1 MVLEKA
7 FYVGGDRI
15 AKITVRGKFTAG
27 RDEIVLEFEFLIKEK
42 NDTDFRQPIGEN
54 HPQYWKLKK
63 SSSGRSQLLQL
74 EYSGISRKQLR
85 EAISAFKVQVGTGKN
100 LAYKIP
106 IEEKT
111 KYLKGMRTTALSR
124 RISQVA

>member
-1 MVLEKA
+1 MILEKA
-7 FYVGGDRI
+7 FYVGGDRV
-15 AKITVRGKFTAG
+15 AKIIVRGRFTRNRNEVAL
-27 RDEIVLEFEFLIKEK
+27 DFEFLIKEK
-42 NDTDFRQPIGEN
+42 NDTEFRQPIGEN

-63 SSSGRSQLLQL
+63 SDSGRSQLLQL

-85 EAISAFKVQVGTGKN
+85 EAISAFKVQVGTGID
-100 LAYKIP
+100 LAYKNP

-111 KYLKGMRTTALSR
+111 KYLKGMRTSALSR

>member
-1 MVLEKA
+1 MILEKA
-7 FYVGGDRI
+7 FYVGGDRV
-15 AKITVRGKFTAG
+15 AKIIVRGKFT
-27 RDEIVLEFEFLIKEK
+27 RSRSEIALDFEFLIKEK

-63 SSSGRSQLLQL
+63 SDSGRSQLLQL

-85 EAISAFKVQVGTGKN
+85 EAISAFKVQAGTGIELTYQN
-100 LAYKIP
+100 P

-111 KYLKGMRTTALSR
+111 KYLKGMRTSALSR
-124 RISQVA
+124 RISPVA

>member
-7 FYVGGDRI
+7 FYVGGGRV
-15 AKITVRGKFTAG
+15 AKIIVRGRFTRSRNEVAL
-27 RDEIVLEFEFLIKEK
+27 DFEFLIKEK

-54 HPQYWKLKK
+54 HPKYWKLKK
-63 SSSGRSQLLQL
+63 SDSGRSRLLQL

-85 EAISAFKVQVGTGKN
+85 EAISAFKVQVG
-100 LAYKIP
+100 ADVDVSFKIP